1 MSDATFEDV
10 QVDNILED
18 NVSFEDFLVRYEG
31 QHAEWHE
38 GKVIR
43 KMSNNEQH
51 QFLLNLLQTILT
63 MYLMFKQNGK
73 LYSDGYQMKLNDDK
87 SARQPDL
94 LVVLEEN
101 YGRITHQYLDGA
113 ADVVIEIISPATG
126 KVDRGDK
133 YYQYQAG
140 AVPEYWIIDPQSKQV
155 DIYYLDDEGH
165 YQRVKEATDKIVS
178 RKLEGFVL
186 DNTILWQSDLPQGQE
201 IIDLVQGMLK

>member
-1 MSDATFEDV
+1 MSDTTFEDV

-31 QHAEWHE
+31 QHAEWHD
-38 GKVIR
+38 GKVMR

-51 QFLLNLLQTILT
+51 QAMQMFLSLLIGLFLGFT
-63 MYLMFKQNGK
+63 KRGK

-101 YGRITHQYLDGA
+101 YGRIKHQYLDGS
-113 ADVVIEIISPATG
+113 ADVVIEIVSPATG
-126 KVDRGDK
+126 KIDRGDK
-133 YYQYQAG
+133 YYQYQDG
-140 AVPEYWIIDPQSKQV
+140 GVPEYWIIDPQSKQV

-178 RKLEGFVL
+178 RQLEGFIL
-186 DNTILWQSDLPQGQE
+186 DSSILWQTDLPQGQE